1 MDKLTAKS
9 LFPFG
14 AYKDR
19 PCGEINDRY
28 LQWLAGR
35 KDLWADRP
43 LVAQY
48 LRDRGFLKGEA

>member
-1 MDKLTAKS
+1 MDKLTSKS

-14 AYKDR
+14 AYKDV
-19 PCGEINDRY
+19 PCGRINAGY
-28 LQWLAGR
+28 LKWLASR
-35 KDLWADRP
+35 QDLWADRP